1 MKLYVKFLKNEIKP
15 WRKKMYCIPPK
26 ENAEFVCNM
35 EDVLDVYK
43 LPFDSDYPLICMD
56 ETSKQL
62 TKETRK
68 PIKAKPSE
76 IEKFDYEYE
85 RNGVANIFMFFEPL
99 TGWSNIEITNSR
111 TMIDWAHCIK
121 ELVDVKYPLAKKILL
136 VCDNLN
142 THKGASLYKA
152 FPPDEAKRILNKLE
166 FHYTPK
172 HGSWLNMAE
181 LMLSIYSR
189 QCLDRRIKD
198 KNTLKNE
205 TNAWLKDRNNKHIT
219 VDWQFTTKDARI
231 KLQRLYPSLLP

>member
-15 WRKKMYCIPPK
+15 WRKKMWCIPPK

-43 LPFDSDYPLICMD
+43 LPYDSDYPLICMD

-68 PIKAKPSE
+68 AIKAKPGE

-121 ELVDVKYPLAKKILL
+121 ELVDVHYPNAKNILL

-142 THKGASLYKA
+142 THKGASLYKT
-152 FPPDEAKRILNKLE
+152 FPPDEAKRILKKLV

-172 HGSWLNMAE
+172 HGSWLNIAE
-181 LMLSIYSR
+181 LMLSIYTR
-189 QCLDRRIKD
+189 QCMDRRIAD
-198 KNTLKNE
+198 KETLETE
-205 TNAWLKDRNNKHIT
+205 TNAWLENRNKNNIK
-219 VDWQFTTKDARI
+219 VNWQFTTENARI
-231 KLQRLYPSLLP
+231 KLQKLYPSILP